1 MLQLSKKHTSVFL
14 FYNILLKVI
23 LNRRTGEEGGVGM
36 LRDEEEMERCAGR
49 DGVGRMLSLMSTLNM
64 HTLPSGLAPGLC
76 RTLG

>member
-23 LNRRTGEEGGVGM
+23 LNRRKGEEGGVEM
-36 LRDEEEMERCAGR
+36 LRDEEEMERCGGR
-49 DGVGRMLSLMSTLNM
+49 DGVGRMLSLMSTSNM